1 MKYMQVYLD
10 ILNSSWFSE
19 QIKTNIKTQLDP
31 NLKLELK
38 KKKEKKK
45 NKNKKPLQISKMS
58 VKDRLS
64 WRSEHVAVH
73 LTHWTFVSSAPW

>member
-1 MKYMQVYLD
+1 MQVYLD

-64 WRSEHVAVH
+64 
-73 LTHWTFVSSAPW
+73 

>member
-19 QIKTNIKTQLDP
+19 QIKTNIKTRLDP

-64 WRSEHVAVH
+64 
-73 LTHWTFVSSAPW
+73 

>member
-19 QIKTNIKTQLDP
+19 QIKTNIKTRLDP

-45 NKNKKPLQISKMS
+45 KQKQKTSANLQNVSKRPIIMT
-58 VKDRLS
+58 K
-64 WRSEHVAVH
+64 
-73 LTHWTFVSSAPW
+73 

>member
-1 MKYMQVYLD
+1 MQVYLD

-19 QIKTNIKTQLDP
+19 QIKTNIKTRLDP

-38 KKKEKKK
+38 KKKKNKK

-64 WRSEHVAVH
+64 
-73 LTHWTFVSSAPW
+73 

>member
-1 MKYMQVYLD
+1 MQVYLD

-45 NKNKKPLQISKMS
+45 KTKTKNLCKSPKCQ
-58 VKDRLS
+58 
-64 WRSEHVAVH
+64 
-73 LTHWTFVSSAPW
+73 

>member
-64 WRSEHVAVH
+64 
-73 LTHWTFVSSAPW
+73 

>member
-1 MKYMQVYLD
+1 MQVYLD

-19 QIKTNIKTQLDP
+19 QIKTNIKTRLDP

-64 WRSEHVAVH
+64 
-73 LTHWTFVSSAPW
+73 